1 MSDHLHHHAD
11 IRNSYSLND
20 ETIVKSGQP
29 LEAIIEELDQ
39 FSKGKLHSESGRS
52 FTIITDGQLH
62 LRQVLHPEACTK
74 GITLPSYFSS
84 FYDLRKEFKKFYR
97 NPSINSIQDMT
108 NYLCMEPD
116 ASADSAI
123 QKVQDM
129 AKIIIRLIND
139 GQSHALRAIIIHYAI
154 CFLHP
159 LFWEPDLSVCLPFT
173 SSLLLLLMREEGLH
187 IMPPFRLL
195 STFMPTDSCSSSFS
209 SLPMTCYAI
218 PPLGLQDINSKSLKR

>member
-1 MSDHLHHHAD
+1 MPISFAYLLLLSQLIGQVVAVQCRSVKPRSGDVHESCDAT
-11 IRNSYSLND
+11 RTTFALN
-20 ETIVKSGQP
+20 EEAMKSGQA

-52 FTIITDGQLH
+52 FHVITDGQLH

-74 GITLPSYFSS
+74 CITLPAYFST

-97 NPSINSIQDMT
+97 NLSINSIQDMT

-139 GQSHALRAIIIHYAI
+139 GQSRPRRDHNSFCHFTLSLSLSSPLSGSLTSLYVRRPYII
-154 CFLHP
+154 FLFI
-159 LFWEPDLSVCLPFT
+159 LVVR
-173 SSLLLLLMREEGLH
+173 MRE
-187 IMPPFRLL
+187 
-195 STFMPTDSCSSSFS
+195 
-209 SLPMTCYAI
+209 
-218 PPLGLQDINSKSLKR
+218 